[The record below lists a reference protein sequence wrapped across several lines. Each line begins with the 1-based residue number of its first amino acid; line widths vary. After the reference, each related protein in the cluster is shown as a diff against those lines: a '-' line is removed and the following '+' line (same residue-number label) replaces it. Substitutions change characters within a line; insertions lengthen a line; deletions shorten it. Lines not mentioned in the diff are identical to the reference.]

1 MNDSDV
7 IDLKRLYL
15 IIRRQLVFMT
25 TITLLFAGLA
35 VAYVTTTTPKFTAK
49 SLILLDKSFSGAVSD
64 ISVMKKMAFEP
75 AAIQSEVEV
84 VRSRRVTDLVI
95 NKLLAKGYLKELKED
110 PSLHEQIV
118 AQFLENLKVMRNGE
132 TYVLSIS
139 YTDSAPQVAAD
150 ISNAYAEA
158 YITDQLNASSETST
172 RTFSWLEQKTN
183 DLKDQLTAAQQ
194 KVNTYRYAYNQ
205 QREAERLGK
214 TAPGSSN
221 TYSLNE
227 LLNLEKDVE
236 SLGALLNSYIE
247 RREEMS
253 AQTSF
258 PITET
263 RIISAAT
270 TPKEPSHPKKTLLV
284 GAAVIIGLGLSFL
297 LALMRDY
304 FDRALRRAGQ
314 VKKEIGVPFLGFFP
328 KSSKRANKLIA
339 FKAPMGEDCGVPMY
353 SQSLENEFSL
363 FAETVRAVKNAIDEK
378 CGHNKTKVI
387 GVVSTFPYE
396 GVSEVSTN
404 LALYAGKTG
413 NTTLYINGNFRRFTK
428 IATQKKTARKFE
440 GLAGV
445 FLRGK
450 PLKDVALEND
460 MLNLSYLPSL
470 ASEAEEVLQSFDAQR
485 VKGVL
490 TRCQNNFQY
499 VIIDLPPLMATA
511 DLYYYSQAVD
521 GFVIVS
527 EWGRTLS
534 NNVNFYLQQANI
546 SKDKIIG
553 VVLNKTNMKQMRKFY
568 GHLAYSR

>member
-15 IIRRQLVFMT
+15 IIRRQLLFMAV
-25 TITLLFAGLA
+25 ITLFLA
-35 VAYVTTTTPKFTAK
+35 SLALAYVLTTTPKYTAK
-49 SLILLDKSFSGAVSD
+49 ALILLDKSFTGAVSD

-84 VRSRRVTDLVI
+84 LRSRRVTELVI
-95 NKLLAKGYLKELKED
+95 KNLLAKGYLKELKAD
-110 PSLHEQIV
+110 PSLHEQLV
-118 AQFLENLKVMRNGE
+118 AQFVDNLKVMRTGE

-139 YTDSAPQVAAD
+139 YTDTDPQVAAD
-150 ISNAYAEA
+150 VSNAYAEA
-158 YITDQLNASSETST
+158 YITDQLNASAETST

-183 DLKDQLTAAQQ
+183 DIKNQLSAAQE
-194 KVNTYRYAYNQ
+194 KVNAYRFAYNQ
-205 QREAERLGK
+205 QKEGERSGK
-214 TAPGSSN
+214 TIPGTSSDH
-221 TYSLNE
+221 SLNE

-263 RIISAAT
+263 RIISSAT
-270 TPKEPSHPKKTLLV
+270 TPKEPSHPKKALIV
-284 GAAVIIGLGLSFL
+284 GAAVILGLGLSFL
-297 LALMRDY
+297 LALMRDH
-304 FDRALRRAGQ
+304 FDKALRRAGQ

-328 KSSKRANKLIA
+328 KSRKRDNKLIA
-339 FKAPMGEDCGVPMY
+339 FKAPTGEECGVSMY

-363 FAETVRAVKNAIDEK
+363 YAETVRAIKNAVDEK
-378 CGHNKTKVI
+378 GGHNKTKVI
-387 GVVSTFPYE
+387 GVISTFPHE

-404 LALYAGKTG
+404 LALYMGKTG
-413 NTTLYINGNFRRFTK
+413 NTTLYINGNFRRFTR
-428 IATQKKTARKFE
+428 IATKKKTARKFE

-445 FLRGK
+445 FLRGR
-450 PLKDVALEND
+450 PLKEVALEND
-460 MLNLSYLPSL
+460 LLNLSLLPSL
-470 ASEAEEVLQSFDAQR
+470 PDEAEEMLQTMDSQR
-485 VKGVL
+485 VKGVI

-511 DLYYYSQAVD
+511 DVYYYSQSID
-521 GFVIVS
+521 GFVVVS
-527 EWGRTLS
+527 EWGKTVS
-534 NNVNFYLQQANI
+534 NSVNFYLQQANI
-546 SKDKIIG
+546 SKDKIVG
-553 VVLNKTNMKQMRKFY
+553 VVLNKANMNKMKKFY